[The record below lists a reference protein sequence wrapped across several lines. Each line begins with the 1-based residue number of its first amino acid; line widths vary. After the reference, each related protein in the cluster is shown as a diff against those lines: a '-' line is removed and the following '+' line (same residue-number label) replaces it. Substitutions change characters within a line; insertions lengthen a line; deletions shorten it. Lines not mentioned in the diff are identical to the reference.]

1 MKRFFGIILLMLSF
15 ISSNAQDIITFH
27 NGTTAEGKVKE
38 VTDKS
43 ITFVY
48 KNEDVVNLIG
58 TVAVDNIKFESGR
71 IQQISPKITIQ
82 SPDDWKSVKV
92 VYDKSEVMGLK
103 SLGQIEKHSSGTWS
117 FSITGGHF
125 LEKTLAKIRKEAAK
139 RGGCIVLIQS
149 SQSKSG
155 GVFSDGHASMTG
167 EIFTY

>member
-1 MKRFFGIILLMLSF
+1 MKKILGVILFMLSF
-15 ISSNAQDIITFH
+15 MSSNAQDIITFH

-38 VTDKS
+38 VTDKN

-48 KNEDVVNLIG
+48 KNEDVVNVIG

-71 IQQISPKITIQ
+71 MQQITPKIAIK
-82 SPDDWKSVKV
+82 SPDDWKLVKV

-167 EIFTY
+167 EIYTY